1 MIVENEKLTKLT
13 TPIQYGWIEKPIE
26 DYHFD
31 RNAVNFSALKH
42 MDKSEHAFARVYWGL
57 QRPATARMKFGSL
70 AHMAILEGSKFKARY
85 VVMPEFESKTA
96 DGKISNSKNTSYYKD
111 QVKRWTDEQPKD
123 AIIVSDE
130 EREKIFRMLDS
141 VLSNKKASKLLM
153 SGVPEAVGYWKD
165 PITGINMRMAADFIS
180 FDLGILVDLKT
191 CQDVRWE
198 YFRKSVESYRYDL
211 QMMFYSEG
219 IKNITG
225 KEPQSR
231 AWITI
236 ESEEPHEVR
245 IHEVGAHYETIG
257 SFEYRKSLDKLKRA
271 IDNKSFPQSNDE
283 ILVGE
288 PSHWF
293 LRKYLQMGVI
303 ANDQ

>member
-1 MIVENEKLTKLT
+1 MIIENEKLDKLT
-13 TPIQYGWIEKPIE
+13 SPMTVGWIEKPIE
-26 DYHFD
+26 EYHWD
-31 RNAVNFSALKH
+31 RSAVNFSALKH

-57 QRPATARMKFGSL
+57 QKPATSRMKFGSL

-85 VVMPEFESKTA
+85 VVMPEFESQTA
-96 DGKISNSKNTSYYKD
+96 DGKPSNSKNTSYYKS
-111 QVKRWTDEQPKD
+111 QVQLWTSQQPPN
-123 AIIVSDE
+123 AVVVTAE
-130 EREKIFRMLDS
+130 EREKIFRMIDS
-141 VLSNKKASKLLM
+141 VLSNEKAAKLLM
-153 SGVPEAVGYWKD
+153 NGVPEAVGYWKD

-191 CQDVRWE
+191 CADVRWE
-198 YFRKSVESYRYDL
+198 LFRKSVESYRYDL

-225 KEPQSR
+225 KAPESR

-257 SFEYRKSLDKLKRA
+257 AFEYRKSLDKLKRA
-271 IDNKSFPQSNDE
+271 IDDKSFPQSNEE

-303 ANDQ
+303 AND